1 MSKNLE
7 KEREKLKEHEDAPER
22 CAKEIEE
29 GKAKII
35 ILEVLYKQ
43 IAWWHWI
50 VIVLNRKGKLKQKKV
65 SQKSCQVNSL
75 SVCV

>member
-1 MSKNLE
+1 MRYRQDIKNCKNQYKKMSKNLE

-43 IAWWHWI
+43 IAWWH
-50 VIVLNRKGKLKQKKV
+50 
-65 SQKSCQVNSL
+65 
-75 SVCV
+75 